1 MIQKKITVLMVQ
13 ILCPK
18 VNVWK
23 IANGGETIS
32 ITLSLPD

>member
-1 MIQKKITVLMVQ
+1 MIQKKNPVLMVQ
-13 ILCPK
+13 ILCSK

-23 IANGGETIS
+23 VANGGETIS